1 MLNDLMDNIEWFFN
15 IHDKNKD
22 GFLSKDEVLTLS
34 ESMLFIFRHELGDA
48 YLGAISRFMSNA
60 FEYGDALLPE
70 TTSRESPDSDGTPP
84 QVEPN
89 QPYLNLATFR
99 MVVLADEVLES
110 FFDQDFSRTF
120 KLEPTPLE
128 ELPTSASGFL
138 SGMWSSIATNDN
150 KKIFHKLSD
159 EVGRTIGRHKVEH
172 MPAIGRYTTLEEP
185 KARES
190 LLTPSMR
197 HSASRTSLNA
207 QETESPS
214 GAPTVSISTTPVDP
228 TTPPRST
235 KSSHLGVGPRSP
247 LTPGS
252 AMHSE
257 FSPLPIV
264 KAANAVLTME
274 RTPFAID
281 DAKDEDDDEDL
292 DSDEYFEGEDDAV
305 MEEVDAFLEAH
316 DPGLTEDQ
324 KEVVKDLMTAEPV
337 K

>member
-1 MLNDLMDNIEWFFN
+1 
-15 IHDKNKD
+15 
-22 GFLSKDEVLTLS
+22 
-34 ESMLFIFRHELGDA
+34 
-48 YLGAISRFMSNA
+48 MSNA

-70 TTSRESPDSDGTPP
+70 TTSGGSPDSDSTQP
-84 QVEPN
+84 QIGSN
-89 QPYLNLATFR
+89 QPYLNLATYVHLRIQKAESEIFSFLLSRFR

-110 FFDQDFSRTF
+110 FFDQDFSGTF

-128 ELPTSASGFL
+128 ELPASSSNFL
-138 SGMWSSIATNDN
+138 TGMWSSIATNDN

-159 EVGRTIGRHKVEH
+159 EVGRTIGKHKVEH

-197 HSASRTSLNA
+197 RSASRTSLNA
-207 QETESPS
+207 QEMEP
-214 GAPTVSISTTPVDP
+214 PTVKIDTSSIDP
-228 TTPPRST
+228 TTPPKAT
-235 KSSHLGVGPRSP
+235 KSGHLAVEPRSP

-264 KAANAVLTME
+264 KAAKTALLTME

-281 DAKDEDDDEDL
+281 DAKDEDDDDDDL
-292 DSDEYFEGEDDAV
+292 DSDEDYVSESEGV
-305 MEEVDAFLEAH
+305 MDEVDAFLEAH
-316 DPGLTEDQ
+316 DSGLTEEQ
-324 KEVVKDLMTAEPV
+324 KEVAKGP
-337 K
+337 

>member
-1 MLNDLMDNIEWFFN
+1 
-15 IHDKNKD
+15 
-22 GFLSKDEVLTLS
+22 
-34 ESMLFIFRHELGDA
+34 
-48 YLGAISRFMSNA
+48 
-60 FEYGDALLPE
+60 
-70 TTSRESPDSDGTPP
+70 
-84 QVEPN
+84 
-89 QPYLNLATFR
+89 

-110 FFDQDFSRTF
+110 FFDQDFSGTF
-120 KLEPTPLE
+120 KLQPTPLE
-128 ELPTSASGFL
+128 ELPTSQSSFL

-159 EVGRTIGRHKVEH
+159 EVGRSIGKHKVEH

-197 HSASRTSLNA
+197 RSASHTSLNA
-207 QETESPS
+207 QETEPPAVNLTGPPS
-214 GAPTVSISTTPVDP
+214 APPITTVSIDQTTSPK
-228 TTPPRST
+228 TT
-235 KSSHLGVGPRSP
+235 KSSLLTVEPRSP

-264 KAANAVLTME
+264 KAANAALTME

-281 DAKDEDDDEDL
+281 DAKDDDEDED
-292 DSDEYFEGEDDAV
+292 DSDDDFESEDDAV
-305 MEEVDAFLEAH
+305 LDEVDAFLEAH

-324 KEVVKDLMTAEPV
+324 KEVVKGPWSILLRLLGWSQNSNVLPT
-337 K
+337 

>member
-1 MLNDLMDNIEWFFN
+1 
-15 IHDKNKD
+15 
-22 GFLSKDEVLTLS
+22 
-34 ESMLFIFRHELGDA
+34 
-48 YLGAISRFMSNA
+48 MSNA

-70 TTSRESPDSDGTPP
+70 TASKESPDSDGTPP
-84 QVEPN
+84 QVESN
-89 QPYLNLATFR
+89 QPYLNLATWVPFRTWKADKLTPSFLPRFR

-110 FFDQDFSRTF
+110 FFDQDFSGTF

-159 EVGRTIGRHKVEH
+159 EVGRTIGKHKVEH

-197 HSASRTSLNA
+197 RSASRTSLNA
-207 QETESPS
+207 QDTESPTARS
-214 GAPTVSISTTPVDP
+214 SSVPAVSISTTPVGP
-228 TTPPRST
+228 TTPPT
-235 KSSHLGVGPRSP
+235 KSSHLGVDPRSP

-292 DSDEYFEGEDDAV
+292 DSEEDLESEDDAV
-305 MEEVDAFLEAH
+305 MDEVDAFLEAH

-324 KEVVKDLMTAEPV
+324 KEVAKGS
-337 K
+337 

>member
-1 MLNDLMDNIEWFFN
+1 
-15 IHDKNKD
+15 
-22 GFLSKDEVLTLS
+22 
-34 ESMLFIFRHELGDA
+34 MLFIFRHEVGDA

-60 FEYGDALLPE
+60 FEYGDALMPE
-70 TTSRESPDSDGTPP
+70 AASGESPDSDGTPP
-84 QVEPN
+84 QIGSN

-110 FFDQDFSRTF
+110 FFGQDFSGTF
-120 KLEPTPLE
+120 RLEPTPLE
-128 ELPTSASGFL
+128 ELPTPNSGFL

-150 KKIFHKLSD
+150 KKILNKLSD

-197 HSASRTSLNA
+197 HSASRTSFNA
-207 QETESPS
+207 HETEPQTVKTPTLTSTSTPS
-214 GAPTVSISTTPVDP
+214 VDRISTTPLR
-228 TTPPRST
+228 TTN
-235 KSSHLGVGPRSP
+235 SSHLAADPRSP

-264 KAANAVLTME
+264 KAANAALMTMD

-281 DAKDEDDDEDL
+281 DAKDEDDDDD
-292 DSDEYFEGEDDAV
+292 DSDTEEYFESGDDAV
-305 MEEVDAFLEAH
+305 MDEVDAFLEAH
-316 DPGLTEDQ
+316 DSGLTEDQ
-324 KEVVKDLMTAEPV
+324 KEVAKDLMTAEPV

>member
-1 MLNDLMDNIEWFFN
+1 
-15 IHDKNKD
+15 
-22 GFLSKDEVLTLS
+22 
-34 ESMLFIFRHELGDA
+34 
-48 YLGAISRFMSNA
+48 
-60 FEYGDALLPE
+60 
-70 TTSRESPDSDGTPP
+70 
-84 QVEPN
+84 
-89 QPYLNLATFR
+89 

-110 FFDQDFSRTF
+110 FFDHDFSGTF

-159 EVGRTIGRHKVEH
+159 EVGRTIGKHKVEH

-207 QETESPS
+207 QETESPTVMSS
-214 GAPTVSISTTPVDP
+214 GGPTVSISAASVDP
-228 TTPPRST
+228 TTPPRPT
-235 KSSHLGVGPRSP
+235 KSNHLAVEPRSP

-264 KAANAVLTME
+264 KAANAALTME

-281 DAKDEDDDEDL
+281 DAKDEDTDED
-292 DSDEYFEGEDDAV
+292 DSDTDEDFESGDDTV
-305 MEEVDAFLEAH
+305 LDEVDAFLEAH

-324 KEVVKDLMTAEPV
+324 QEAAKGS
-337 K
+337 